1 MTMMATEGP
10 PAADNRADAI
20 VRRTD
25 PAVTA
30 PGRPRGLP
38 TSERHIMLNTRE
50 REALTGD
57 LADLVATVTNAATL
71 VADSERELGK
81 LTADRPKI
89 RTYYETVIAGEE
101 AKVDKRHERLTMN
114 LPEFKKE
121 ATTLARKYAK
131 RIAALRSQLADDDTA
146 KAAAQER
153 RRAERDAGII

>member
-1 MTMMATEGP
+1 
-10 PAADNRADAI
+10 
-20 VRRTD
+20 
-25 PAVTA
+25 
-30 PGRPRGLP
+30 
-38 TSERHIMLNTRE
+38 MLNTRE

-89 RTYYETVIAGEE
+89 RTHYETVIAGEE